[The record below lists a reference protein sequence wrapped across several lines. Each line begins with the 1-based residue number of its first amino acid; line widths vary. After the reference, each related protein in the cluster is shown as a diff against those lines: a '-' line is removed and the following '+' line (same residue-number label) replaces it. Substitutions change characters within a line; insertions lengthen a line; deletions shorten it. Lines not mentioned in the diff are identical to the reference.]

1 MWGVYGTFHSR
12 LKTEITNH
20 SANWSGRRESN
31 PYYQLGNLNFRSF
44 IFNTYKTAQEKS
56 TCMRCIQ
63 CMQCLICVSLRD
75 VLRDGVS
82 SKVPLFDHANSLF
95 LSDHCIARLYHR
107 GDFFAFVNTDIVGQR
122 WCSVRGESSDR
133 PRRISRSLVVV
144 SEHDSQKHLLSAES
158 VL

>member
-1 MWGVYGTFHSR
+1 
-12 LKTEITNH
+12 
-20 SANWSGRRESN
+20 
-31 PYYQLGNLNFRSF
+31 
-44 IFNTYKTAQEKS
+44 
-56 TCMRCIQ
+56 MRCIQ

-133 PRRISRSLVVV
+133 PRRISRSLVVA